1 MDWYKNWFGSPYY
14 KILYQNRDDVEAQ
27 EFVENLLR
35 YLQPTSGSN
44 MLDIACGEGRFARQ
58 LAEHGYDV
66 SGIDISHESIEKA
79 KAFETDNLHFFIQ
92 DMRFPFYINYF
103 DYAFNFFTSFGYFSH
118 DRDHALAA
126 KSFSAA
132 LKKDGILVVDYF
144 NYEFVINN
152 MVADLEVQRGSYN
165 FHIKKSIERNHILKQ
180 IDFIDADNR
189 PRTYLESVAA
199 FSLADFIRMF
209 KNADLSLVA
218 TFGDYALGPFH
229 PSESPRLIMIFK
241 KKYA

>member
-35 YLQPTSGSN
+35 YLQPASVSN